1 MMKLSWLQIKASSLL
16 AEFLSQI
23 FGNNLSLNS
32 ELTFK
37 ETCKLDVWR
46 LGLLLVKRVLE
57 NFDISKIYLM
67 KEEMKV

>member
-1 MMKLSWLQIKASSLL
+1 MKFVSHYDEIELVANKSIL
-16 AEFLSQI
+16 I

>member
-1 MMKLSWLQIKASSLL
+1 MSHYDEIELVANKSIL
-16 AEFLSQI
+16 I

-57 NFDISKIYLM
+57 NSDISKIYLM